1 MSIVIPLGVTTP
13 DTSYSDMAA
22 GSDPES
28 VEASPAVT
36 GKSIYA
42 THNYPGSLSHGYRG
56 LPYASPT
63 LQDHNYGA
71 PPPPTPPASPPVQ
84 AIIPRAELNGVH
96 SPEDENSGDS
106 DTSSEGE
113 RVHSWCHCNNSAD
126 GFLAKCE
133 KCRGVNRGK
142 VIQLNRRKQDNVSGG
157 ESSATESWDEELSPS
172 TVLYTA
178 TQHTPTS
185 ITLTVNRVRRSKPK
199 KRKKNTE
206 KARNT
211 PKTKKIK
218 AFREGSRKS
227 LRMKNSPS
235 DAHTL
240 DENTTEGWENRI
252 RLWTDQYEEA
262 FTNQYSADMQN
273 LLERHVRANKD
284 LVGKAELSE
293 TIKKTELSCNNTVVG
308 SQMQFHLGRVA
319 RVQKHRKI
327 LRASKDL
334 PVNTLVIEY
343 RGKVMLRQQFEVNG
357 HFFKK
362 PYPFVLFYSKFNGLE
377 MCVDARTFGNDAR
390 FIRRS
395 CTPNAEVRHV
405 IADGMVHLCIYA
417 IAAIAKD
424 TEVTIAFDFEYSN
437 CSYKVDCA
445 CHKGNRNCPVQKR
458 NPVTG
463 DFPPLATPP
472 LSIGAET
479 RHRKARRRELEQ
491 QGFVVDESANNQT
504 NEAAEAP
511 AADAITGGHKTE
523 VDATVECE
531 GAKEEEVEKVS
542 RTRRSRDDK
551 KSELPL
557 HISESIDRRRRR
569 KDQPVE
575 QTAVES
581 EAPSVPEVQVT
592 VDPTSQTD
600 DPEPEPESP
609 MDVEPVPNPT
619 PGVNTRRSS
628 QALDVNTEKPA
639 PKPVPPK
646 STRPRPKSRMSR
658 YRSASAQ
665 RLRRQRQA
673 VAQQVEVAPPVPEEG
688 TASSATTEP
697 GNIEN
702 LGFADVQQGS
712 ESPAVT
718 QAVTQ
723 PTRSGLKYHKA
734 KKYLVTEWLNDKV
747 EKQDSPI
754 DHPLRITTDPT
765 VLATTLNM
773 LPGLSHSPSICT
785 APKHYIRFVS
795 PFMPERRRRPP
806 KVDGTYGSCKKRWIK
821 QAMDDDFSQPE
832 SSAQDTAQPL
842 YQSNENSTSSSDNS
856 RTNTEITAPFKKW
869 KMKYVLEEHSGM
881 LSSPVPYP
889 PALPNSVTTD
899 SLSPMQTTPSSSLPG
914 EEESRYGYGLV
925 FSPIP
930 SLAASRCNT
939 PLQFENISSPES
951 SPAHRPESV
960 SPEPCLRTD
969 VDVPKASFL
978 EISMESCQE
987 LPTTVSTG
995 PGDLASQ
1002 SPTASLPFSGTSE
1015 ASVLGKGGEGSTLLR
1030 NSEQTFRTEFNLMYA
1045 FSPLNA
1051 MPRAD
1056 GSLQGSPLV
1065 GERKPSQS
1073 DMYCGSPVEAYYTR
1087 PVSGLLKES
1096 AQGSMS
1102 PCSERTCEGVRSS
1115 PQHPPQ
1121 RKKVSLLEYRKR
1133 KQEAKEVT
1141 SSPGRDV
1148 IRCVGTP
1155 TRQSSN
1161 GSISDTDL
1169 PSALQLQAPS
1179 SPPSGFSSPVHP
1191 SMSQVE
1197 DISPTERTVSSSS
1210 HCKPT
1215 ESISS
1220 RWMVPTSVERLREG
1234 QGFLE
1239 RVLRS
1244 GVKVS
1249 QRGEMSPSRESSL
1262 DRDSEDGDA
1271 EMLNVAVSKGP
1282 TVYSPSRYNYQ
1293 FLQCDSPQSETV
1305 SVLSQN
1311 SSPFRGPT
1319 VQPAGFG
1326 YRTPQRPGH
1335 GHTETS
1341 VISSSFSSPSHITST
1356 DSPTAQSSG
1365 YYNSQ
1370 QLYGSNAGTCPPR
1383 KSFHQRG
1390 PSHEASPAQLLRT
1403 DSISSDSQASTGAS
1417 ANSST
1422 PQGSRSDSRT
1432 ISMSGPRISAVSSP
1446 QHYSQRGSG
1455 VHQYR
1460 LQQMQASGV
1469 KTQTGLS

>member
-36 GKSIYA
+36 GKTIYA
-42 THNYPGSLSHGYRG
+42 THNYPGSQSHGYRG

-96 SPEDENSGDS
+96 SPEDEENSGDS
-106 DTSSEGE
+106 DSSSEGE
-113 RVHSWCHCNNSAD
+113 GIPNWCHCNNSAD
-126 GFLAKCE
+126 GFLVKCE

-199 KRKKNTE
+199 KRKKSTE

-273 LLERHVRANKD
+273 LLERHVRSNKD
-284 LVGKAELSE
+284 LVGKAELPE

-308 SQMQFHLGRVA
+308 SQMQLGRVA

-424 TEVTIAFDFEYSN
+424 TEVTIAFDFDYSN

-458 NPVTG
+458 NPITG
-463 DFPPLATPP
+463 ELPPPLPLP

-491 QGFVVDESANNQT
+491 QGFVVDESTNHQT
-504 NEAAEAP
+504 DEVAETPATDAGTGDHEAEGDIAV
-511 AADAITGGHKTE
+511 K
-523 VDATVECE
+523 CE
-531 GAKEEEVEKVS
+531 DTKEEEVGILP
-542 RTRRSRDDK
+542 RTRRSRDEK
-551 KSELPL
+551 KAELPV
-557 HISESIDRRRRR
+557 HTTDSGERRRRR
-569 KDQPVE
+569 KEQPAE
-575 QTAVES
+575 QAAIEP
-581 EAPSVPEVQVT
+581 EAPSVPEVQAAL
-592 VDPTSQTD
+592 DPTSQAD
-600 DPEPEPESP
+600 DPEPRSESP
-609 MDVEPVPNPT
+609 IDVEPAPNPT
-619 PGVNTRRSS
+619 QGVNTRRSS
-628 QALDVNTEKPA
+628 QAQDINSEKPT

-673 VAQQVEVAPPVPEEG
+673 VAQQVELAPPVPEEG
-688 TASSATTEP
+688 TTSSATTEP
-697 GNIEN
+697 GTTEN
-702 LGFADVQQGS
+702 LGLGDAQQGS
-712 ESPAVT
+712 ESPAAT
-718 QAVTQ
+718 QSVTQ
-723 PTRSGLKYHKA
+723 PARSGLKYHKT

-747 EKQDSPI
+747 EKQDCPI

-795 PFMPERRRRPP
+795 PYMPERRRRPP

-821 QAMDDDFSQPE
+821 QAMEDDFSQPE
-832 SSAQDTAQPL
+832 SSVQENPQPL
-842 YQSNENSTSSSDNS
+842 YQSNENTSSSNDPS
-856 RTNTEITAPFKKW
+856 GTNTDLTAPFKKW
-869 KMKYVLEEHSGM
+869 KMKYILEENSTM
-881 LSSPVPYP
+881 LSSPVQFP
-889 PALPNSVTTD
+889 PALLNSVTTD

-914 EEESRYGYGLV
+914 EEESRYPYGLM

-930 SLAASRCNT
+930 SLATSRCNT

-951 SPAHRPESV
+951 SPVHRPESL

-969 VDVPKASFL
+969 TDLPKANL
-978 EISMESCQE
+978 LDISIENCQE
-987 LPTTVSTG
+987 QQSTIG
-995 PGDLASQ
+995 TALSDPASQ
-1002 SPTASLPFSGTSE
+1002 SPSTSLPYSGASE
-1015 ASVLGKGGEGSTLLR
+1015 VNVLGKGGEGSTLLR
-1030 NSEQTFRTEFNLMYA
+1030 TSEQTFRTEFNLMYA

-1056 GSLQGSPLV
+1056 GSLRGSPLV

-1087 PVSGLLKES
+1087 PVPGLLKES

-1102 PCSERTCEGVRSS
+1102 PCSERTCEGIRSS
-1115 PQHPPQ
+1115 PQNQPQ
-1121 RKKVSLLEYRKR
+1121 RKKKVSLLEYRKR

-1141 SSPGRDV
+1141 SSPGGDI
-1148 IRCVGTP
+1148 IRCAGTP

-1191 SMSQVE
+1191 SMPQIE
-1197 DISPTERTVSSSS
+1197 DVSPTERTVSSSS
-1210 HCKPT
+1210 HSKQT

-1244 GVKVS
+1244 GVKVL
-1249 QRGEMSPSRESSL
+1249 QRGEVSPSRESSL
-1262 DRDSEDGDA
+1262 DRESEDGDP
-1271 EMLNVAVSKGP
+1271 EMLNMAVSKGP
-1282 TVYSPSRYNYQ
+1282 TVYSPSRYNYP
-1293 FLQCDSPQSETV
+1293 FLQCDSPQSEPV

-1319 VQPAGFG
+1319 AQPSGYT
-1326 YRTPQRPGH
+1326 YRTPQRTGH
-1335 GHTETS
+1335 SHTESS
-1341 VISSSFSSPSHITST
+1341 VISSSFSSPPHITST

-1370 QLYGSNAGTCPPR
+1370 QQYGSNAGTCPPR
-1383 KSFHQRG
+1383 KSFQHRG
-1390 PSHEASPAQLLRT
+1390 PSREASPAQLLRT
-1403 DSISSDSQASTGAS
+1403 DSVSSDSQASTGAS
-1417 ANSST
+1417 TNSST

-1432 ISMSGPRISAVSSP
+1432 ITVSGSRITAVSSP

>member
-1 MSIVIPLGVTTP
+1 MLMMKQLGGYPVPVPSSVRIPRML
-13 DTSYSDMAA
+13 SDCR
-22 GSDPES
+22 SDP
-28 VEASPAVT
+28 
-36 GKSIYA
+36 Y
-42 THNYPGSLSHGYRG
+42 
-56 LPYASPT
+56 
-63 LQDHNYGA
+63 DHNYGA

-96 SPEDENSGDS
+96 SPEDEENSGDS
-106 DTSSEGE
+106 DSSSEGE
-113 RVHSWCHCNNSAD
+113 GIPNWCHCNNSAD
-126 GFLAKCE
+126 GFLVKCE

-199 KRKKNTE
+199 KRKKSTE

-273 LLERHVRANKD
+273 LLERHVRSNKD
-284 LVGKAELSE
+284 LVGKAELPE

-308 SQMQFHLGRVA
+308 SQMQFQLGRVA

-424 TEVTIAFDFEYSN
+424 TEVTIAFDFDYSN

-458 NPVTG
+458 NPITG
-463 DFPPLATPP
+463 ELPPPLPLP

-491 QGFVVDESANNQT
+491 QGFVVDESTNHQT
-504 NEAAEAP
+504 DEVAETPATDAGTGDHEAEGDIAV
-511 AADAITGGHKTE
+511 K
-523 VDATVECE
+523 CE
-531 GAKEEEVEKVS
+531 DTKEEEVGILP
-542 RTRRSRDDK
+542 RTRRSRDEK
-551 KSELPL
+551 KAELPV
-557 HISESIDRRRRR
+557 HTTDSGERRRRR
-569 KDQPVE
+569 KEQPAE
-575 QTAVES
+575 QAAIEP
-581 EAPSVPEVQVT
+581 EAPSVPEVQAAL
-592 VDPTSQTD
+592 DPTSQAD
-600 DPEPEPESP
+600 DPEPRSESP
-609 MDVEPVPNPT
+609 IDVEPAPNPT
-619 PGVNTRRSS
+619 QGVNTRRSS
-628 QALDVNTEKPA
+628 QAQDINSEKPT

-673 VAQQVEVAPPVPEEG
+673 VAQQVELAPPVPEEG
-688 TASSATTEP
+688 TTSSATTEP
-697 GNIEN
+697 GTTEN
-702 LGFADVQQGS
+702 LGLGDAQQGS
-712 ESPAVT
+712 ESPAAT
-718 QAVTQ
+718 QSVTQ
-723 PTRSGLKYHKA
+723 PARSGLKYHKT

-747 EKQDSPI
+747 EKQDCPI

-795 PFMPERRRRPP
+795 PYMPERRRRPP

-821 QAMDDDFSQPE
+821 QAMEDDFSQPE
-832 SSAQDTAQPL
+832 SSVQENPQPL
-842 YQSNENSTSSSDNS
+842 YQSNENTSSSNDPS
-856 RTNTEITAPFKKW
+856 GTNTDLTAPFKKW
-869 KMKYVLEEHSGM
+869 KMKYILEENSTM
-881 LSSPVPYP
+881 LSSPVQFP
-889 PALPNSVTTD
+889 PALLNSVTTD

-914 EEESRYGYGLV
+914 EEESRYPYGLM

-930 SLAASRCNT
+930 SLATSRCNT

-951 SPAHRPESV
+951 SPVHRPESL

-969 VDVPKASFL
+969 TDLPKANL
-978 EISMESCQE
+978 LDISIENCQE
-987 LPTTVSTG
+987 QQSTIG
-995 PGDLASQ
+995 TALSDPASQ
-1002 SPTASLPFSGTSE
+1002 SPSTSLPYSGASE
-1015 ASVLGKGGEGSTLLR
+1015 VNVLGKGGEGSTLLR
-1030 NSEQTFRTEFNLMYA
+1030 TSEQTFRTEFNLMYA

-1056 GSLQGSPLV
+1056 GSLRGSPLV

-1087 PVSGLLKES
+1087 PVPGLLKES

-1102 PCSERTCEGVRSS
+1102 PCSERTCEGIRSS
-1115 PQHPPQ
+1115 PQNQPQ
-1121 RKKVSLLEYRKR
+1121 RKKKVSLLEYRKR

-1141 SSPGRDV
+1141 SSPGGDI
-1148 IRCVGTP
+1148 IRCAGTP

-1191 SMSQVE
+1191 SMPQIE
-1197 DISPTERTVSSSS
+1197 DVSPTERTVSSSS
-1210 HCKPT
+1210 HSKQT

-1244 GVKVS
+1244 GVKVL
-1249 QRGEMSPSRESSL
+1249 QRGEVSPSRESSL
-1262 DRDSEDGDA
+1262 DRESEDGDP
-1271 EMLNVAVSKGP
+1271 EMLNMAVSKGP
-1282 TVYSPSRYNYQ
+1282 TVYSPSRYNYP
-1293 FLQCDSPQSETV
+1293 FLQCDSPQSEPV

-1319 VQPAGFG
+1319 AQPSGYT
-1326 YRTPQRPGH
+1326 YRTPQRTGH
-1335 GHTETS
+1335 SHTESS
-1341 VISSSFSSPSHITST
+1341 VISSSFSSPPHITST

-1370 QLYGSNAGTCPPR
+1370 QQYGSNAGTCPPR
-1383 KSFHQRG
+1383 KSFQHRG
-1390 PSHEASPAQLLRT
+1390 PSREASPAQLLRT
-1403 DSISSDSQASTGAS
+1403 DSVSSDSQASTGAS
-1417 ANSST
+1417 TNSST

-1432 ISMSGPRISAVSSP
+1432 ITVSGSRITAVSSP

>member
-28 VEASPAVT
+28 VEASPAVS
-36 GKSIYA
+36 GKTIYA
-42 THNYPGSLSHGYRG
+42 THSYPGSQSHGYRG
-56 LPYASPT
+56 LPYA
-63 LQDHNYGA
+63 DHNYGA

-84 AIIPRAELNGVH
+84 AIIPRAELNGIH
-96 SPEDENSGDS
+96 SPEEEHSGESESSS
-106 DTSSEGE
+106 DGEG
-113 RVHSWCHCNNSAD
+113 SPNWCHCSNSTD
-126 GFLAKCE
+126 GFLIKCE
-133 KCRGVNRGK
+133 KCRGVNRSK

-199 KRKKNTE
+199 KRKKSTE
-206 KARNT
+206 KARNA
-211 PKTKKIK
+211 PKSKK

-235 DAHTL
+235 DVNNL

-262 FTNQYSADMQN
+262 FTNQYSADMQS
-273 LLERHVRANKD
+273 LLERNVRTSKELA
-284 LVGKAELSE
+284 GKSALPE

-308 SQMQFHLGRVA
+308 SQMQFQLGRVA

-327 LRASKDL
+327 LRAAKDL
-334 PVNTLVIEY
+334 PLNTLVIEY

-357 HFFKK
+357 QFFKK

-424 TEVTIAFDFEYSN
+424 TEVTIAFDFDYSN
-437 CSYKVDCA
+437 CNYKVDCA

-458 NPVTG
+458 NPNCT
-463 DFPPLATPP
+463 DMSPPVPP
-472 LSIGAET
+472 SLSIGAET

-491 QGFVVDESANNQT
+491 QGYAGDENASHQT
-504 NEAAEAP
+504 DELAETP
-511 AADAITGGHKTE
+511 VAADATGDHE
-523 VDATVECE
+523 AE
-531 GAKEEEVEKVS
+531 GDMADKREDTKEEEEMGPMP
-542 RTRRSRDDK
+542 RTRRSREEK
-551 KSELPL
+551 KVDLTMQSL
-557 HISESIDRRRRR
+557 ESLEKRRRRR
-569 KDQPVE
+569 EQQPE
-575 QTAVES
+575 QAVAETEAPPAAEVRPIVES
-581 EAPSVPEVQVT
+581 APQADAS
-592 VDPTSQTD
+592 
-600 DPEPEPESP
+600 EPESESP
-609 MDVEPVPNPT
+609 TLAEPTTNPT
-619 PGVNTRRSS
+619 QPGVNTRRSS
-628 QALDVNTEKPA
+628 QALEANTEKPA
-639 PKPVPPK
+639 PKPITPK

-673 VAQQVEVAPPVPEEG
+673 VAQQVELAPPVAEDR
-688 TASSATTEP
+688 TTSAATTEA
-697 GNIEN
+697 GTTEN
-702 LGFADVQQGS
+702 VGISDIPQGS
-712 ESPAVT
+712 ESPTVAQV
-718 QAVTQ
+718 VTQ
-723 PTRSGLKYHKA
+723 PTRASLKYHKT

-747 EKQDSPI
+747 EKQDCPI
-754 DHPLRITTDPT
+754 DHTLRITTDPT

-773 LPGLSHSPSICT
+773 LPGLSHFPSICT

-821 QAMDDDFSQPE
+821 QSMEDIIMLPASSIQEKPE
-832 SSAQDTAQPL
+832 PL
-842 YQSNENSTSSSDNS
+842 YQSNESSSSPNNG
-856 RTNTEITAPFKKW
+856 TNAEITIPFKKW
-869 KMKYVLEEHSGM
+869 KMKYILEENSGM
-881 LSSPVPYP
+881 LSSPVQFP
-889 PALPNSVTTD
+889 PALPNSLTMD
-899 SLSPMQTTPSSSLPG
+899 SLSPLQTTPSSSLPG
-914 EEESRYGYGLV
+914 EEESRFGYGLV

-951 SPAHRPESV
+951 SPAHRPESL
-960 SPEPCLRTD
+960 SPEPCLRPD
-969 VDVPKASFL
+969 VDLAKASFL
-978 EISMESCQE
+978 DSSMDICQE
-987 LPTTVSTG
+987 PQTTVSTG
-995 PGDLASQ
+995 PVELAAQ
-1002 SPTASLPFSGTSE
+1002 SPSTSVPYSGTPD
-1015 ASVLGKGGEGSTLLR
+1015 ASVLGKSGEGSMLLR
-1030 NSEQTFRTEFNLMYA
+1030 ASEQTFRTEFNLMYA

-1056 GSLQGSPLV
+1056 GSLRGSPLV

-1073 DMYCGSPVEAYYTR
+1073 DMYCGSPVEAYFGR
-1087 PVSGLLKES
+1087 QGPGLVKDS

-1115 PQHPPQ
+1115 PQNPPQ

-1133 KQEAKEVT
+1133 KQEAKEVP
-1141 SSPGRDV
+1141 SSPGGDL
-1148 IRCVGTP
+1148 IRCAVTP

-1169 PSALQLQAPS
+1169 SSAFQLQAPS
-1179 SPPSGFSSPVHP
+1179 SPQSGFSSPAHP
-1191 SMSQVE
+1191 SMPQAE
-1197 DISPTERTVSSSS
+1197 DISPTEIRTISSSS
-1210 HCKPT
+1210 HCKQT
-1215 ESISS
+1215 ENISS

-1244 GVKVS
+1244 GVKVPH
-1249 QRGEMSPSRESSL
+1249 RGELSPSRESSL
-1262 DRDSEDGDA
+1262 DRESEDGET
-1271 EMLNVAVSKGP
+1271 EMLNMAGSKGP

-1293 FLQCDSPQSETV
+1293 FQQCDSPQSEPINL
-1305 SVLSQN
+1305 LSQS
-1311 SSPFRGPT
+1311 SSPFRGSAA
-1319 VQPAGFG
+1319 QPSGYS
-1326 YRTPQRPGH
+1326 YRTPQRTAH
-1335 GHTETS
+1335 GHAESS
-1341 VISSSFSSPSHITST
+1341 VISASYSSPSHVAST
-1356 DSPTAQSSG
+1356 DSPSTQSSG
-1365 YYNSQ
+1365 NSGFYSSQ
-1370 QLYGSNAGTCPPR
+1370 QIYGSNASMCQPR
-1383 KSFHQRG
+1383 KSFHHRA
-1390 PSHEASPAQLLRT
+1390 PSREASPAQLLRT
-1403 DSISSDSQASTGAS
+1403 ESVPSDSQASTGAS
-1417 ANSST
+1417 STSST

-1432 ISMSGPRISAVSSP
+1432 ITMSGSRISAVTSP
-1446 QHYSQRGSG
+1446 QHYPQRGST
-1455 VHQYR
+1455 VPHQYR

-1469 KTQTGLS
+1469 KPQTGLS

>member
-36 GKSIYA
+36 GKTIYA
-42 THNYPGSLSHGYRG
+42 THNYPGSQSHGYRG
-56 LPYASPT
+56 LPYA
-63 LQDHNYGA
+63 DHNYGA

-96 SPEDENSGDS
+96 SPEDEENSGDS
-106 DTSSEGE
+106 DSSSEGE
-113 RVHSWCHCNNSAD
+113 GIPNWCHCNNSAD
-126 GFLAKCE
+126 GFLVKCE

-199 KRKKNTE
+199 KRKKSTE

-273 LLERHVRANKD
+273 LLERHVRSNKD
-284 LVGKAELSE
+284 LVGKAELPE

-308 SQMQFHLGRVA
+308 SQMQFQLGRVA

-424 TEVTIAFDFEYSN
+424 TEVTIAFDFDYSN

-458 NPVTG
+458 NPITG
-463 DFPPLATPP
+463 ELPPPLPLP

-491 QGFVVDESANNQT
+491 QGFVVDESTNHQT
-504 NEAAEAP
+504 DEVAETPATDAGTGDHEAEGDIAV
-511 AADAITGGHKTE
+511 K
-523 VDATVECE
+523 CE
-531 GAKEEEVEKVS
+531 DTKEEEVGILP
-542 RTRRSRDDK
+542 RTRRSRDEK
-551 KSELPL
+551 KAELPV
-557 HISESIDRRRRR
+557 HTTDSGERRRRR
-569 KDQPVE
+569 KEQPAE
-575 QTAVES
+575 QAAIEP
-581 EAPSVPEVQVT
+581 EAPSVPEVQAAL
-592 VDPTSQTD
+592 DPTSQAD
-600 DPEPEPESP
+600 DPEPRSESP
-609 MDVEPVPNPT
+609 IDVEPAPNPT
-619 PGVNTRRSS
+619 QGVNTRRSS
-628 QALDVNTEKPA
+628 QAQDINSEKPT

-673 VAQQVEVAPPVPEEG
+673 VAQQVELAPPVPEEG
-688 TASSATTEP
+688 TTSSATTEP
-697 GNIEN
+697 GTTEN
-702 LGFADVQQGS
+702 LGLGDAQQGS
-712 ESPAVT
+712 ESPAAT
-718 QAVTQ
+718 QSVTQ
-723 PTRSGLKYHKA
+723 PARSGLKYHKT

-747 EKQDSPI
+747 EKQDCPI

-795 PFMPERRRRPP
+795 PYMPERRRRPP

-821 QAMDDDFSQPE
+821 QAMEDDFSQPE
-832 SSAQDTAQPL
+832 SSVQENPQPL
-842 YQSNENSTSSSDNS
+842 YQSNENTSSSNDPS
-856 RTNTEITAPFKKW
+856 GTNTDLTAPFKKW
-869 KMKYVLEEHSGM
+869 KMKYILEENSTM
-881 LSSPVPYP
+881 LSSPVQFP
-889 PALPNSVTTD
+889 PALLNSVTTD

-914 EEESRYGYGLV
+914 EEESRYPYGLM

-930 SLAASRCNT
+930 SLATSRCNT

-951 SPAHRPESV
+951 SPVHRPESL

-969 VDVPKASFL
+969 TDLPKANL
-978 EISMESCQE
+978 LDISIENCQE
-987 LPTTVSTG
+987 QQSTIG
-995 PGDLASQ
+995 TALSDPASQ
-1002 SPTASLPFSGTSE
+1002 SPSTSLPYSGASE
-1015 ASVLGKGGEGSTLLR
+1015 VNVLGKGGEGSTLLR
-1030 NSEQTFRTEFNLMYA
+1030 TSEQTFRTEFNLMYA

-1056 GSLQGSPLV
+1056 GSLRGSPLV

-1087 PVSGLLKES
+1087 PVPGLLKES

-1102 PCSERTCEGVRSS
+1102 PCSERTCEGIRSS
-1115 PQHPPQ
+1115 PQNQPQ
-1121 RKKVSLLEYRKR
+1121 RKKKVSLLEYRKR

-1141 SSPGRDV
+1141 SSPGGDI
-1148 IRCVGTP
+1148 IRCAGTP

-1191 SMSQVE
+1191 SMPQIE
-1197 DISPTERTVSSSS
+1197 DVSPTERTVSSSS
-1210 HCKPT
+1210 HSKQT

-1244 GVKVS
+1244 GVKVL
-1249 QRGEMSPSRESSL
+1249 QRGEVSPSRESSL
-1262 DRDSEDGDA
+1262 DRESEDGDP
-1271 EMLNVAVSKGP
+1271 EMLNMAVSKGP
-1282 TVYSPSRYNYQ
+1282 TVYSPSRYNYP
-1293 FLQCDSPQSETV
+1293 FLQCDSPQSEPV

-1319 VQPAGFG
+1319 AQPSGYT
-1326 YRTPQRPGH
+1326 YRTPQRTGH
-1335 GHTETS
+1335 SHTESS
-1341 VISSSFSSPSHITST
+1341 VISSSFSSPPHITST

-1370 QLYGSNAGTCPPR
+1370 QQYGSNAGTCPPR
-1383 KSFHQRG
+1383 KSFQHRG
-1390 PSHEASPAQLLRT
+1390 PSREASPAQLLRT
-1403 DSISSDSQASTGAS
+1403 DSVSSDSQASTGAS
-1417 ANSST
+1417 TNSST

-1432 ISMSGPRISAVSSP
+1432 ITVSGSRITAVSSP

>member
-1 MSIVIPLGVTTP
+1 
-13 DTSYSDMAA
+13 
-22 GSDPES
+22 
-28 VEASPAVT
+28 
-36 GKSIYA
+36 
-42 THNYPGSLSHGYRG
+42 
-56 LPYASPT
+56 
-63 LQDHNYGA
+63 
-71 PPPPTPPASPPVQ
+71 
-84 AIIPRAELNGVH
+84 
-96 SPEDENSGDS
+96 
-106 DTSSEGE
+106 
-113 RVHSWCHCNNSAD
+113 
-126 GFLAKCE
+126 
-133 KCRGVNRGK
+133 
-142 VIQLNRRKQDNVSGG
+142 
-157 ESSATESWDEELSPS
+157 
-172 TVLYTA
+172 
-178 TQHTPTS
+178 
-185 ITLTVNRVRRSKPK
+185 
-199 KRKKNTE
+199 
-206 KARNT
+206 
-211 PKTKKIK
+211 
-218 AFREGSRKS
+218 
-227 LRMKNSPS
+227 MKNSPS

-273 LLERHVRANKD
+273 LLERHVRSNKD
-284 LVGKAELSE
+284 LVGKAELPE

-308 SQMQFHLGRVA
+308 SQMQFQLGRVA

-424 TEVTIAFDFEYSN
+424 TEVTIAFDFDYSN

-458 NPVTG
+458 NPITG
-463 DFPPLATPP
+463 ELPPPLPLP

-491 QGFVVDESANNQT
+491 QGFVVDESTNHQT
-504 NEAAEAP
+504 DEVAETPATDAGTGDHEAEGDIAV
-511 AADAITGGHKTE
+511 K
-523 VDATVECE
+523 CE
-531 GAKEEEVEKVS
+531 DTKEEEVGILP
-542 RTRRSRDDK
+542 RTRRSRDEK
-551 KSELPL
+551 KAELPV
-557 HISESIDRRRRR
+557 HTTDSGERRRRR
-569 KDQPVE
+569 KEQPAE
-575 QTAVES
+575 QAAIEP
-581 EAPSVPEVQVT
+581 EAPSVPEVQAAL
-592 VDPTSQTD
+592 DPTSQAD
-600 DPEPEPESP
+600 DPEPRSESP
-609 MDVEPVPNPT
+609 IDVEPAPNPT
-619 PGVNTRRSS
+619 QGVNTRRSS
-628 QALDVNTEKPA
+628 QAQDINSEKPT

-673 VAQQVEVAPPVPEEG
+673 VAQQVELAPPVPEEG
-688 TASSATTEP
+688 TTSSATTEP
-697 GNIEN
+697 GTTEN
-702 LGFADVQQGS
+702 LGLGDAQQGS
-712 ESPAVT
+712 ESPAAT
-718 QAVTQ
+718 QSVTQ
-723 PTRSGLKYHKA
+723 PARSGLKYHKT

-747 EKQDSPI
+747 EKQDCPI

-795 PFMPERRRRPP
+795 PYMPERRRRPP

-821 QAMDDDFSQPE
+821 QAMEDDFSQPE
-832 SSAQDTAQPL
+832 SSVQENPQPL
-842 YQSNENSTSSSDNS
+842 YQSNENTSSSNDPS
-856 RTNTEITAPFKKW
+856 GTNTDLTAPFKKW
-869 KMKYVLEEHSGM
+869 KMKYILEENSTM
-881 LSSPVPYP
+881 LSSPVQFP
-889 PALPNSVTTD
+889 PALLNSVTTD

-914 EEESRYGYGLV
+914 EEESRYPYGLM

-930 SLAASRCNT
+930 SLATSRCNT

-951 SPAHRPESV
+951 SPVHRPESL

-969 VDVPKASFL
+969 TDLPKANL
-978 EISMESCQE
+978 LDISIENCQE
-987 LPTTVSTG
+987 QQSTIG
-995 PGDLASQ
+995 TALSDPASQ
-1002 SPTASLPFSGTSE
+1002 SPSTSLPYSGASE
-1015 ASVLGKGGEGSTLLR
+1015 VNVLGKGGEGSTLLR
-1030 NSEQTFRTEFNLMYA
+1030 TSEQTFRTEFNLMYA

-1056 GSLQGSPLV
+1056 GSLRGSPLV

-1087 PVSGLLKES
+1087 PVPGLLKES

-1102 PCSERTCEGVRSS
+1102 PCSERTCEGIRSS
-1115 PQHPPQ
+1115 PQNQPQ
-1121 RKKVSLLEYRKR
+1121 RKKKVSLLEYRKR

-1141 SSPGRDV
+1141 SSPGGDI
-1148 IRCVGTP
+1148 IRCAGTP

-1191 SMSQVE
+1191 SMPQIE
-1197 DISPTERTVSSSS
+1197 DVSPTERTVSSSS
-1210 HCKPT
+1210 HSKQT

-1244 GVKVS
+1244 GVKVL
-1249 QRGEMSPSRESSL
+1249 QRGEVSPSRESSL
-1262 DRDSEDGDA
+1262 DRESEDGDP
-1271 EMLNVAVSKGP
+1271 EMLNMAVSKGP
-1282 TVYSPSRYNYQ
+1282 TVYSPSRYNYP
-1293 FLQCDSPQSETV
+1293 FLQCDSPQSEPV

-1319 VQPAGFG
+1319 AQPSGYT
-1326 YRTPQRPGH
+1326 YRTPQRTGH
-1335 GHTETS
+1335 SHTESS
-1341 VISSSFSSPSHITST
+1341 VISSSFSSPPHITST

-1370 QLYGSNAGTCPPR
+1370 QQYGSNAGTCPPR
-1383 KSFHQRG
+1383 KSFQHRG
-1390 PSHEASPAQLLRT
+1390 PSREASPAQLLRT
-1403 DSISSDSQASTGAS
+1403 DSVSSDSQASTGAS
-1417 ANSST
+1417 TNSST

-1432 ISMSGPRISAVSSP
+1432 ITVSGSRITAVSSP